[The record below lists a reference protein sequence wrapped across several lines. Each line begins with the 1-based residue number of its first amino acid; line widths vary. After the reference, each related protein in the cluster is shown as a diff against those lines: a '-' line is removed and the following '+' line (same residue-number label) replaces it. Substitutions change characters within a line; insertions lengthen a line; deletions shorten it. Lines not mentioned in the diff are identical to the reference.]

1 VILVDTGPLM
11 ALFDPR
17 DALHARCRAGL
28 KQLREPL
35 VTTVPVLTET
45 LHILDPASRGSQA
58 VRDFVAAEGLG
69 VSPLT
74 GCDAVIGLTASRSSD
89 SSETAGTRAV
99 TAPRRDPGFQWN
111 AADG

>member
-1 VILVDTGPLM
+1 
-11 ALFDPR
+11 
-17 DALHARCRAGL
+17 
-28 KQLREPL
+28 

-45 LHILDPASRGSQA
+45 FHILDPASRGSQA

-74 GCDAVIGLTASRSSD
+74 GCDAVIGLTASRSSY

-99 TAPRRDPGFQWN
+99 TAPRRDPGSN
-111 AADG
+111 GMLPMADVPTP